1 MNYNYYRTFIRVSAD
16 CPVKRSVIPVL
27 KGERPSIAVLEYG
40 LLSSAPYAYT
50 QEELLFLVH
59 VRREGISRSVL
70 ESNHEALWTDYF
82 SRSRAC
88 LRASPLSKRY
98 GWGFHFDDD
107 GKVAL
112 VPVESEE
119 YQRLESD
126 GSLTQIPAMRNRRA

>member
-1 MNYNYYRTFIRVSAD
+1 M
-16 CPVKRSVIPVL
+16 L

-88 LRASPLSKRY
+88 LRASPLCKRY